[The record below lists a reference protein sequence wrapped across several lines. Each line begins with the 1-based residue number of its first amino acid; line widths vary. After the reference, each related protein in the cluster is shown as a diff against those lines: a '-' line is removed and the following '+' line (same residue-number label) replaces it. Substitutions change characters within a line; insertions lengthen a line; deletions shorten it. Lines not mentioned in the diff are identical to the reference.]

1 MPSRRSNSATILI
14 AVIVGLLL
22 CAVVVAELPELLTL
36 TDCTAN
42 DFAVRKT
49 STPRTIT
56 KPSDASYDSIH
67 PNANCPKKYG
77 EKARWTS
84 IFEGVKPTAS
94 SLTILLR
101 TLRT

>member
-1 MPSRRSNSATILI
+1 MPSRRFNSATILI
-14 AVIVGLLL
+14 AVIVGLLT

-49 STPRTIT
+49 SASHTIT
-56 KPSDASYDSIH
+56 KPSAARYDPIQ
-67 PNANCPKKYG
+67 PNTNRPKYG
-77 EKARWTS
+77 EQAGWNS
-84 IFEGVKPTAS
+84 IFEGVKPTAT
-94 SLTILLR
+94 SLFILLC